1 MQGNRTHGN
10 VKTNKNTDQEVQVVL
25 NQENSK
31 SQKIKNLFQLGLTIK
46 EVSVIMNVR
55 YNFVY
60 NVISNQVIT
69 DGIKIDN
76 TQKINKKDLVR
87 EQVTQGK
94 SIKEIAIDLKTNYN
108 YIYKLVKEIKN
119 ESETITEV
127 K

>member
-1 MQGNRTHGN
+1 MKLLN